1 MPERATRQRCEK
13 SAEVVVAGNGE
24 GPNGEES
31 ETSVHLGGKGPQ
43 MSRQLELPLS
53 LRGEAPNGKRSEEA
67 PLATHANECSG
78 ASGLMELACE
88 RKNLQSALKRV
99 RKNKGGPGIDGM
111 TVDELPAY
119 LRGHWPQLREQ
130 LLSGTYQPARVQQ
143 QLIPKASGG
152 VRKLGIPTVL
162 DRFIQ
167 QALLQVLQ
175 PMFDA
180 GFSAHSH
187 GFRPGRRAHDAIVEA
202 QRYIQGGRKWV
213 VDVDL
218 EQFFDRVNHDVLMGR
233 LAQRIGDRRM
243 LGLIRRYLEA
253 GVMANGLAMERHE
266 GTPQGGPLSP
276 LLANVLLDEVDKEL
290 ERRGHAFV
298 RYADDCNVYVRSR
311 RAGERVMELLRRLY
325 ANLRLQINETKSAV
339 DRAIKR
345 KILGYSFWNAAGEIV
360 KRRVA
365 DKALAT
371 MKECVRLITR
381 RTGGRSIEQVCQKL
395 RSYLRGWKEYFRLA
409 ETPRIFAN
417 LDAWIRHRLRAIHL
431 KHWQRGRV
439 IYRELRRRGL
449 SRVGAAKVA
458 VNGRRW
464 WNNSALLINVAFPI
478 SYFDGLGLP
487 RLAA

>member
-1 MPERATRQRCEK
+1 
-13 SAEVVVAGNGE
+13 
-24 GPNGEES
+24 
-31 ETSVHLGGKGPQ
+31 
-43 MSRQLELPLS
+43 
-53 LRGEAPNGKRSEEA
+53 
-67 PLATHANECSG
+67 
-78 ASGLMELACE
+78 MELACA

-99 RKNKGGPGIDGM
+99 RRNQGGPGIDGM
-111 TVDELPAY
+111 TVTELPEY
-119 LRGHWPQLREQ
+119 LRRHWPELREQ
-130 LLSGTYQPARVQQ
+130 LLSGTYQPAQVQQ
-143 QLIPKASGG
+143 QLIPKATGG

-180 GFSAHSH
+180 GFSEHSH
-187 GFRPGRRAHDAIVEA
+187 GFRPGRRAHDAVVEA
-202 QRYIQGGRKWV
+202 QRYIQGGRQWV

-233 LAQRIGDRRM
+233 LAPRIGDGRV
-243 LGLIRRYLEA
+243 LGLIRRYLKA
-253 GVMANGLAMERHE
+253 GVMANGLALERHE

-311 RAGERVMELLRRLY
+311 RAGERVLELLRRLY
-325 ANLRLQINETKSAV
+325 ATLRLQINETKSAV
-339 DRAIKR
+339 DLATQR
-345 KILGYSFWNAAGEIV
+345 KLLGYSFWNAAGAIV

-381 RTGGRSIEQVCQKL
+381 RTGGRSIEQVCQQL
-395 RSYLRGWKEYFRLA
+395 RRYLGGWKEYFRLA
-409 ETPRIFAN
+409 ETPRIFAD

-431 KHWQRGRV
+431 EHWKRGRI

-449 SRVGAAKVA
+449 SHVGAAQVA

-464 WNNSALLINVAFPI
+464 WRNSALLINVAFPI
-478 SYFDGLGLP
+478 RYFDRLGVP
-487 RLAA
+487 RLAT